1 MGAFFSF
8 FQVEADAAGNNLL
21 PVRNKVA
28 DQLLERQR
36 LRPPIHQRKVDN
48 AEGGL
53 ERCLGKELIQHHLC
67 DCSPLQL
74 DNQP

>member
-8 FQVEADAAGNNLL
+8 FEVEADAAGNNLL

-28 DQLLERQR
+28 DQLLECQR

-48 AEGGL
+48 AEG
-53 ERCLGKELIQHHLC
+53 
-67 DCSPLQL
+67 
-74 DNQP
+74 

>member
-1 MGAFFSF
+1 MGALFSF
-8 FQVEADAAGNNLL
+8 FEIEADAAGNNLL

-53 ERCLGKELIQHHLC
+53 QRGLGKELVQHHLC
-67 DCSPLQL
+67 DCAPFQL